1 MIVTYFNFVYV
12 PKVLFMSN
20 DNFNFYLVLNIHCK
34 GMLSINSGKIQET
47 TEFYEQFN
55 GQIRMQ
61 FTEGN
66 FGVLC
71 VVF

>member
-34 GMLSINSGKIQET
+34 GMLSIN
-47 TEFYEQFN
+47 EFYEQFN